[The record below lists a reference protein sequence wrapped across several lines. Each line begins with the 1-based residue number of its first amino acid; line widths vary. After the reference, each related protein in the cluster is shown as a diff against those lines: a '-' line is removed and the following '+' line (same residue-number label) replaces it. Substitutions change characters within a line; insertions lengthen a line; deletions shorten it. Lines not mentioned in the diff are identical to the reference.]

1 MGIYHLGAFN
11 QEKVLVGAFSVI
23 VQIHQLIV
31 CSTNIHTGRLHGVNC
46 RSRLNTASTTE
57 HIQFHFLCRGKME
70 MWIEMTD
77 SFLNYFDV
85 KNETEF
91 QQLFNKFL
99 WVVKLEIFVVLA
111 SSVWNFN
118 QNLNDAIQ
126 SFLFYIYIYMFI
138 YLIYLELPCR

>member
-1 MGIYHLGAFN
+1 
-11 QEKVLVGAFSVI
+11 
-23 VQIHQLIV
+23 
-31 CSTNIHTGRLHGVNC
+31 
-46 RSRLNTASTTE
+46 
-57 HIQFHFLCRGKME
+57 ME

-126 SFLFYIYIYMFI
+126 SFHLTKLSAVSCRGFYPLRIYIYMFI

>member
-1 MGIYHLGAFN
+1 
-11 QEKVLVGAFSVI
+11 
-23 VQIHQLIV
+23 
-31 CSTNIHTGRLHGVNC
+31 
-46 RSRLNTASTTE
+46 
-57 HIQFHFLCRGKME
+57 ME

-118 QNLNDAIQ
+118 QNFNDAIQ
-126 SFLFYIYIYMFI
+126 SFHLTKLLAVSYRGFSISKSTCLFI
-138 YLIYLELPCR
+138 YTRTTM

>member
-1 MGIYHLGAFN
+1 
-11 QEKVLVGAFSVI
+11 
-23 VQIHQLIV
+23 
-31 CSTNIHTGRLHGVNC
+31 
-46 RSRLNTASTTE
+46 
-57 HIQFHFLCRGKME
+57 ME

-126 SFLFYIYIYMFI
+126 SFHLTKLLAVSCRGYILFI